1 MINDMYKNRFLSIEN
16 ELKKD
21 CVKIVVAPNEVK
33 AIKQQMDNSFFKSG
47 DEATTLMN
55 KIVYLKFMTT
65 LYQKDKSNDKAF
77 EWDEYK
83 KQKLLF
89 ELGGEENFR
98 RNLKNKKQ
106 DFFSTPLNVTNQ
118 NFYFNGT
125 NVS

>member
-1 MINDMYKNRFLSIEN
+1 
-16 ELKKD
+16 
-21 CVKIVVAPNEVK
+21 
-33 AIKQQMDNSFFKSG
+33 
-47 DEATTLMN
+47 MN

-65 LYQKDKSNDKAF
+65 LYKKDKSNDKAF

-89 ELGGEENFR
+89 ELGGG
-98 RNLKNKKQ
+98 NLKQTKNK
-106 DFFSTPLNVTNQ
+106 FFSIPLNVTTQ